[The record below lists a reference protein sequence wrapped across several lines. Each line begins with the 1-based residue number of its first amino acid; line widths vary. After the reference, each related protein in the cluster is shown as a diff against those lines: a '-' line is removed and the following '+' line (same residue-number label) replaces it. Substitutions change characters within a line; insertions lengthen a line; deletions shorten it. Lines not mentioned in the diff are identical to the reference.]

1 MRHLPTIIQQNR
13 TLNFLKTIFSLCL
26 ITAVS
31 AVASAQQS
39 EIQLTGKV
47 IDELSGS
54 PVPFATVALIS
65 KTTLKPF
72 TGTITSESGNF
83 NLQTDSTNFLVE
95 INFMGY
101 ENLRVSELDLSKGKV
116 SLGVLKLTQ
125 NSKNLE
131 TFTVTEER
139 STVEFKLDRRV
150 FNVGS
155 DISNQGLGAL
165 DVLNNVPSVNVD
177 IEGNISLRGN
187 AGVQILIDSK
197 PSVMSDEGANALASI
212 SSDMIERIE
221 VITNP
226 SAQYSAEGSSGI
238 INIVLKKDEKK
249 GFNGS
254 GSVNVGYP
262 HNNSIGISL
271 NRRTEKFNLF
281 TQMGAGYRSLPRY
294 NESVNYNKTTGTTIL
309 SEGIEYRNEK
319 FYNITLGTDY
329 HINKYNVLTLSGRY
343 AFEDEDQP
351 SSTDFTLTDANKNVI
366 GRYTRDETTTAANPK
381 YQYDLQYEKE
391 FKNDKEHTLQLST
404 LGKFFGKEQ
413 SSEFNNIPI
422 EGLITDPNQKTAT
435 NFYQRDFTFKAD
447 YSNPISTKV
456 TLETG
461 GMYEMNDVGND
472 YSVLNEIDK
481 VFVIDPATTNNFEFD
496 QKVLGIYG
504 TGSYEGEKW
513 GAKLGL
519 RVENTDLNT
528 ILTTTNENNTQDYT
542 NLFPSVHTSYKLTKM
557 VSFQAG
563 YSRRIYRPRL
573 WDLNPFF
580 NIRNIYNIRRG
591 NPNLQAEYADSY
603 EITGIFILE
612 KISLNASIYN
622 LYTTNVIE
630 RISFFENNANVTVPE
645 NIGQRNKTGLEV
657 NGKYTPI
664 KWFTLNGDFNFGYF
678 MRQGSFQNQNF
689 DFTGDQWSTQ
699 LTTKFKL
706 PAKID
711 FELRGDYQSRVKT
724 VQGKQS
730 GFAVL
735 NIGIRKKI
743 GEGKAVISAGVRD
756 VFASRK
762 QENYISQPNFYLY
775 NNSIRGR
782 FFVLGLS
789 YSFGKGEAM
798 TYSGG
803 RRH

>member
-1 MRHLPTIIQQNR
+1 
-13 TLNFLKTIFSLCL
+13 
-26 ITAVS
+26 
-31 AVASAQQS
+31 
-39 EIQLTGKV
+39 
-47 IDELSGS
+47 
-54 PVPFATVALIS
+54 
-65 KTTLKPF
+65 
-72 TGTITSESGNF
+72 
-83 NLQTDSTNFLVE
+83 
-95 INFMGY
+95 
-101 ENLRVSELDLSKGKV
+101 
-116 SLGVLKLTQ
+116 
-125 NSKNLE
+125 
-131 TFTVTEER
+131 
-139 STVEFKLDRRV
+139 
-150 FNVGS
+150 
-155 DISNQGLGAL
+155 
-165 DVLNNVPSVNVD
+165 
-177 IEGNISLRGN
+177 
-187 AGVQILIDSK
+187 
-197 PSVMSDEGANALASI
+197 
-212 SSDMIERIE
+212 
-221 VITNP
+221 
-226 SAQYSAEGSSGI
+226 SAEGSSGI

-254 GSVNVGYP
+254 GSVNIGYP

-271 NRRTEKFNLF
+271 NRLTEKFNLF

-481 VFVIDPATTNNFEFD
+481 VFVIDRATTNNFEFD

-513 GAKLGL
+513 EAKLGL

-743 GEGKAVISAGVRD
+743 GEGKAVISAGVSD

-782 FFVLGLS
+782 FFVLGVS